1 MPVFDSIAERFDRW
15 FDEDGREIFLEEV
28 RCLNSIFPEFTKGIE
43 IGIGS
48 GRFSVEIGIP
58 IGIDPSMEL
67 LKMAKNRGIVSI
79 CGKGEQLPF
88 KPNSFDL
95 VLLNTTLC
103 FVSNPEKVLNEAKM
117 VLVPDGH
124 IVLGIINRESKVGR
138 EYQKKGETGHS
149 VYSHARLFS
158 EEEAVELLKKTG
170 FTLMDVCRAIK
181 ADNSYAFIAMVFR
194 KYEKLTNRRGCLS
207 LSKMRRWDE
216 ED

>member
-1 MPVFDSIAERFDRW
+1 MAVFDSIAERFDRW

-28 RCLNSIFPEFTKGIE
+28 RCLNSIFPEFSRGIE
-43 IGIGS
+43 IGLGS
-48 GRFSVEIGIP
+48 GRFSVEMGIP

-67 LKMAKNRGIVSI
+67 LRMAKNRGIVSI

-103 FVSNPEKVLNEAKM
+103 FVSNPEKVLNEVKR
-117 VLVPDGH
+117 VLVSDGH

-138 EYQKKGETGHS
+138 EYQKKGETGRS

-158 EEEAVELLKKTG
+158 EEEVNELLEKAG
-170 FTLMDVCRAIK
+170 FNLLEICRAIK
-181 ADNSYAFIAMVFR
+181 TDNSYAFVAMVYR
-194 KYEKLTNRRGCLS
+194 KDKIDR
-207 LSKMRRWDE
+207 
-216 ED
+216 